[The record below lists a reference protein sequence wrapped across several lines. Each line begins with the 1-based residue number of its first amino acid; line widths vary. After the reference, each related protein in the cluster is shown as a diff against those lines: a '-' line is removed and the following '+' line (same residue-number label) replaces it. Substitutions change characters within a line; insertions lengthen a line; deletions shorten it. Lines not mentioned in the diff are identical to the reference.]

1 MNDKQLKLLNALK
14 LIKNTCHEQRGCDNC
29 PLSKRAGNGWNCI
42 VSKEMPYEWDIKE
55 PEDIKWD
62 AFHD

>member
-14 LIKNTCHEQRGCDNC
+14 LIKNTCNEQLGCDKC
-29 PLSKRAGNGWNCI
+29 PLSKGAGSAWTCMVCNG
-42 VSKEMPYEWDIKE
+42 MPYEWDIKE
-55 PEDIKWD
+55 TEDVKWD